1 VDFSSV
7 FLIYYNTIKKRTPA
21 KNFGKE
27 NIIIEMD
34 KKKGTALNILSV

>member
-1 VDFSSV
+1 M
-7 FLIYYNTIKKRTPA
+7 IKKRTPA